1 MRVIAGH
8 WKGRRLKAGRGNM
21 LRPTTD
27 RVKEALFSLLGA
39 RVTDSEVVDLCCGA
53 GSLGIEA
60 LSRGARRVRFVDS
73 SPVALSL
80 VRANLAACR
89 ASPETYVLTRA
100 EVLSWLGRFLAGD
113 PQHLTIV
120 LADPP
125 YATGLAQAIIVA
137 LLQAPVAFPLGV
149 AVVEHPSAVDWQ
161 VPESD
166 RLQYRQRRFG
176 ATTLTILER

>member
-8 WKGRRLKAGRGNM
+8 WKGRRLKAGRGNI

-60 LSRGARRVRFVDS
+60 LSRGARLVHFVDS
-73 SPVALSL
+73 SPVAVAL
-80 VRANLAACR
+80 VRANLAVCR
-89 ASPETYVLTRA
+89 ASPETYVVKRA
-100 EVLSWLGRFLAGD
+100 EALSWLKRFLACE
-113 PQHLTIV
+113 PQHLTVV

-125 YATGLAQAIIVA
+125 YTTELARAIIVE

-149 AVVEHPSAVDWQ
+149 AVVEHPSVVDWQ

-166 RLQYRQRRFG
+166 RLQCRQRRFG